1 MRLLAKVSC
10 SPDDFW
16 PSCSLP
22 KRQEPLTIDT
32 VTPVLPTRGQS
43 TSEAAVTRRRCNRQ
57 NIELSKCDKQF
68 VLVELILND
77 SQI

>member
-10 SPDDFW
+10 APDDFW